1 MKRCMAHISLFVF
14 NPFSL
19 SFFSINC
26 LISRCQLFALFR
38 QLPPLLFAFHFFT
51 LQMNS
56 LLIFFIFSL
65 GKTLDLDFSY
75 LVVASECSDEKRYAK
90 VIKVSGSRGNKETF
104 TISGTINGMETILVT
119 GAAVPANQNSTNEY
133 CLDPTDDGLY
143 KVNLLQT

>member
-1 MKRCMAHISLFVF
+1 
-14 NPFSL
+14 
-19 SFFSINC
+19 
-26 LISRCQLFALFR
+26 
-38 QLPPLLFAFHFFT
+38 
-51 LQMNS
+51 MNS

-65 GKTLDLDFSY
+65 GKTLDLNFSY
-75 LVVASECSDEKRYAK
+75 PVVASECSDGKHYAK